1 MSILIL
7 GPDARSSVDGG
18 PLKVS
23 HLKCG
28 VQSPQKEHLSICKQ
42 THTSRGDDSS
52 SESSLQ
58 GRPAQP
64 TCPGFSLEEIFGRSY
79 KNLLSD
85 EREQVACAA
94 VSVGLRV
101 LEEKS
106 SVISVV
112 CLKESPS
119 HQRPCRNCAKI
130 LELSGFKDTLD
141 PRNPKSKKERFSQFR
156 ALEIGAGKGQKAT
169 NVNQSRGLLYRASAD
184 NTPLGESLVPTHYHQ
199 PTRGA

>member
-1 MSILIL
+1 
-7 GPDARSSVDGG
+7 VDGG
-18 PLKVS
+18 PLKVA

-42 THTSRGDDSS
+42 THTSRDDDSS
-52 SESSLQ
+52 SESTLQ
-58 GRPAQP
+58 GKPAQP
-64 TCPGFSLEEIFGRSY
+64 TCPGFSFEEIFGRSY
-79 KNLLSD
+79 KNLSSD

-94 VSVGLRV
+94 VSVGLKV

-106 SVISVV
+106 SVTSVV
-112 CLKESPS
+112 CLKAESPS
-119 HQRPCRNCAKI
+119 HQGPCRNCAKI
-130 LELSGFKDTLD
+130 LELSGFKDTLN

-156 ALEIGAGKGQKAT
+156 ALTIGAGEGQKAT

-184 NTPLGESLVPTHYHQ
+184 NTPLGESLVPTHYRQ